1 MDELR
6 KAFPGVTENSW
17 ADHADLNDRTVHIPD
32 KRVAQLLVVLH
43 ELDQSVAGLEDLP
56 QAELSE
62 LVASAILGCGF
73 ADPVEARYAISTV
86 LRMIESQDFVP
97 DGS

>member
-6 KAFPGVTENSW
+6 KAFPRATENSW
-17 ADHADLNDRTVHIPD
+17 ADPGDNRTVYIAD
-32 KRVAQLLVVLH
+32 KRVAQLLLVLH
-43 ELDQSVAGLEDLP
+43 ELDESVAGLEDLP
-56 QAELSE
+56 RAELSE
-62 LVASAILGCGF
+62 LVANAILGCGF

>member
-17 ADHADLNDRTVHIPD
+17 ADPAYSNNQTVYIAD
-32 KRVAQLLVVLH
+32 KRVAQLLIVLH
-43 ELDQSVAGLEDLP
+43 ELDESVAGLEDLP
-56 QAELSE
+56 KDELSE
-62 LVASAILGCGF
+62 LVANAILGCGF